1 MAEPP
6 RRLAEELPEK
16 AVDVNRL
23 VWLAAGLAGAS
34 LMLIGCTQGH
44 TENARNGDDDQP
56 ARLVTVEGSQLK
68 GVVLTARATERLGIK
83 SEPVREVPAPGATTN
98 ETAVPV
104 AALIYDKNGEVWV
117 YTSTQPHRYVR
128 QRVTVERIQG
138 DLAILESGP
147 AAGTLVITVGAAEL
161 LGTEYGVEGQ

>member
-1 MAEPP
+1 MS
-6 RRLAEELPEK
+6 RLA
-16 AVDVNRL
+16 
-23 VWLAAGLAGAS
+23 WLAAGLAGAS
-34 LMLIGCTQGH
+34 LMLSGCTQGH

-83 SEPVREVPAPGATTN
+83 TEPVREVPAHQ
-98 ETAVPV
+98 TAVPV
-104 AALIYDKNGEVWV
+104 AALVYDKKGEVWV
-117 YTSTQPHRYVR
+117 YTSTQPLRYVR
-128 QRVTVERIQG
+128 ERVEVERIEG

-147 AAGTLVITVGAAEL
+147 PAGTAVVTVGSAEL

>member
-1 MAEPP
+1 MS
-6 RRLAEELPEK
+6 RLA
-16 AVDVNRL
+16 
-23 VWLAAGLAGAS
+23 WLAAGLAGAS
-34 LMLIGCTQGH
+34 LMLSGCTQEH

-83 SEPVREVPAPGATTN
+83 TEPVREVPASGATTH

-104 AALIYDKNGEVWV
+104 AALVYDRKGEVWV
-117 YTSTQPHRYVR
+117 YTSTRPHRYVR
-128 QRVTVERIQG
+128 ERVSVERIEG

-147 AAGTLVITVGAAEL
+147 PAGTAVVMVGAAEL